1 MYRKNKKKEKK
12 PAHAC
17 AGCVS
22 WLPHSRQAHAA
33 SSIPLV
39 LSIISTFHSLLSSPA
54 VKIQFS
60 SPLEYKLHIKLAA
73 RTREVRAIA
82 VYVHM
87 VMIIKAFT
95 IFMAYK

>member
-1 MYRKNKKKEKK
+1 MAVQKKQHFR
-12 PAHAC
+12 ALGLRA
-17 AGCVS
+17 S
-22 WLPHSRQAHAA
+22 SQLPGSA

-39 LSIISTFHSLLSSPA
+39 LSIISTFHSLLGSPA

-60 SPLEYKLHIKLAA
+60 SPLDYKLHIKLAA
-73 RTREVRAIA
+73 RTREVRVIA

-87 VMIIKAFT
+87 IMIIKAFA